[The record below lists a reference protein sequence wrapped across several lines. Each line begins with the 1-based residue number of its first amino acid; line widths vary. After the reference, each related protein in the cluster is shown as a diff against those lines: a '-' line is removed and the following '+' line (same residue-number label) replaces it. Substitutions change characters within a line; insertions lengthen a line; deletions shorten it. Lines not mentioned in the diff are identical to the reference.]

1 MLHNCQNREELMKF
15 LTKKSVDI
23 RKKIIQLVVTAGGGH
38 VGGGLSMTEI
48 LLTMYYHIL
57 NIDPKNPSKPDRDRF
72 ILSKGHGGV
81 GICPVLADVGYYP
94 EDMMMDFNQ
103 YLSPFGMHPDM
114 KKVPGIDMST
124 GSLGHGLSIS
134 VGLAIGARLDK
145 TSWRVFCLLGDG
157 ECNEG
162 SVWEAAMA
170 AHHYKLGN
178 LIAIVDRNQ
187 HMLDGPTEKIMSL
200 EPLEDKWKAFGF
212 NTKVIKGHDYQE
224 LLDTFEKLPPA
235 TNENPVCII
244 CNTVKGKGV
253 SFMENEPKW
262 HYGGLD
268 EDAAKSAITDIDKM
282 TL

>member
-1 MLHNCQNREELMKF
+1 MLHNCQNREELIKF

-94 EDMMMDFNQ
+94 EDMMADFNQ

-134 VGLAIGARLDK
+134 VGLAIGSRLDK
-145 TSWRVFCLLGDG
+145 ASWRVFCLLGDG

-170 AHHYKLGN
+170 AQHYKLGN

-200 EPLEDKWKAFGF
+200 EPLKDKWNAFGF
-212 NTKVIKGHDYQE
+212 DTKVINGHDYRE
-224 LLDTFEKLPPA
+224 LLDTFEKLPPE
-235 TNENPVCII
+235 TSEKPICII

-268 EDAAKSAITDIDKM
+268 DDALKSAISDINKM